1 MDSKCNC
8 GVSAIVKEKDG
19 LYCATC
25 WIRKRFNFF
34 KKEVENNANTKSV
47 RNRESNNR

>member
-1 MDSKCNC
+1 MVIKINCLKEQVNVDSKCKC
-8 GVSAIVKEKDG
+8 GVVAIVKEKEE

-34 KKEVENNANTKSV
+34 KKEVKKK
-47 RNRESNNR
+47 